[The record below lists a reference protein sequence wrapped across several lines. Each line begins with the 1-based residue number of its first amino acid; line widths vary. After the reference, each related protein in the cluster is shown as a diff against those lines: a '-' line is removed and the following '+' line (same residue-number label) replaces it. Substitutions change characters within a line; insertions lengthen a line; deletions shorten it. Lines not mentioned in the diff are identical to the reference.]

1 MDIPL
6 SKHHSFRV
14 SSNFCNIVGFSAMR
28 TRSSANSSVFT
39 LQSLILIPSA
49 AFFRRP
55 IRSLIKML
63 NKIGESVHP
72 CFTPRPTSKGGDNL
86 FLIFTELYKFVYSAR
101 AFKEVSSLPL
111 MPILVSF
118 CHNSS
123 LGMESKA
130 FLKSTKQ
137 VYMCPCYLASYFQL
151 RSIERI
157 YDPDNCA

>member
-6 SKHHSFRV
+6 SKHHSFRA

-63 NKIGESVHP
+63 NRIGESIYVLECHIYARIAF
-72 CFTPRPTSKGGDNL
+72 CG
-86 FLIFTELYKFVYSAR
+86 YVY
-101 AFKEVSSLPL
+101 
-111 MPILVSF
+111 
-118 CHNSS
+118 
-123 LGMESKA
+123 
-130 FLKSTKQ
+130 
-137 VYMCPCYLASYFQL
+137 Y
-151 RSIERI
+151 
-157 YDPDNCA
+157 

>member
-1 MDIPL
+1 MDILL
-6 SKHHSFRV
+6 SKHYSFRA

-28 TRSSANSSVFT
+28 TKSSANSSAFI

-49 AFFRRP
+49 AFFRCS

-63 NKIGESVHP
+63 NRIGASVHP
-72 CFTPRPTSKGGDNL
+72 CFTPQPTSKGGDNL
-86 FLIFTELYKFVYSAR
+86 FLIFTELYRFVYN

-123 LGMESKA
+123 LGIESKA
-130 FLKSTKQ
+130 FLNQQNKC
-137 VYMCPCYLASYFQL
+137 MCPGYLATYFLL
-151 RSIERI
+151 RNIKRI
-157 YDPDNCA
+157 NDPDNCA